1 MLLRFLRAPASLLL
15 FSTNYHYK
23 STQKNESEE
32 ITRQRKEGQI
42 YIKKRKFEGK
52 KAGAFTCTAGTK
64 VKKPANKTVISVR
77 RFFTIYQPSL
87 LSPAKWKNK
96 LKLWMTDKHTHTHTQ
111 GYYLIHMRQAA
122 CILLGSAVYR
132 TFVSDL
138 CLLLEEKIKDRTDHK
153 FTMFLFTNEIAFS
166 FANPGSIIEDYMSNI
181 NFEIASATVTIQF
194 QRFAVLFL
202 IENSD
207 FFLFPSFW
215 LKKYGNI
222 IISWLTS
229 HVLHLEPFMV
239 FHKEFEIQECI
250 KSIIKS
256 WM

>member
-1 MLLRFLRAPASLLL
+1 
-15 FSTNYHYK
+15 
-23 STQKNESEE
+23 
-32 ITRQRKEGQI
+32 
-42 YIKKRKFEGK
+42 
-52 KAGAFTCTAGTK
+52 
-64 VKKPANKTVISVR
+64 
-77 RFFTIYQPSL
+77 
-87 LSPAKWKNK
+87 
-96 LKLWMTDKHTHTHTQ
+96 
-111 GYYLIHMRQAA
+111 
-122 CILLGSAVYR
+122 
-132 TFVSDL
+132 
-138 CLLLEEKIKDRTDHK
+138 
-153 FTMFLFTNEIAFS
+153 MFLFTNKIAFS

-250 KSIIKS
+250 KFIIKS

>member
-96 LKLWMTDKHTHTHTQ
+96 LKLWMTDKHTHTRLLLSSYATSRLHTAWISGIQ
-111 GYYLIHMRQAA
+111 
-122 CILLGSAVYR
+122 
-132 TFVSDL
+132 DL
-138 CLLLEEKIKDRTDHK
+138 CLRSLSPAWGKNKDRTDHK
-153 FTMFLFTNEIAFS
+153 FTMFLFTHKIVFY
-166 FANPGSIIEDYMSNI
+166 FANPGSIIEDYMSNK
-181 NFEIASATVTIQF
+181 NFEIASATVTIEF
-194 QRFAVLFL
+194 QRFAV
-202 IENSD
+202 
-207 FFLFPSFW
+207 
-215 LKKYGNI
+215 
-222 IISWLTS
+222 
-229 HVLHLEPFMV
+229 
-239 FHKEFEIQECI
+239 
-250 KSIIKS
+250 
-256 WM
+256 